1 METIAILLLAVV
13 LDLAFGEPPNRWHP
27 VAWLGRLIARE
38 IKLSPRNG
46 RRRQYLWGAASAA
59 LTIAAITAGVYFLLV
74 WLQSLHPALFIAA
87 AALLLKLSFSLKGL
101 AQAALRVKQNLRDN
115 ETEQARLSLRAL
127 VSRDTAVL
135 EPEQVVTATVAS
147 VVENSCD
154 SFTAPLLY
162 FVVFGVPGAIAY
174 RVINTFD
181 AMVGY
186 RGEYEYLGKFAAR
199 LDDVVNYL
207 PARLTALFM
216 VAAAWFCRRNTRE
229 AWRIMRRD
237 HHRTSSPN
245 GGWTMSA
252 AAGALGL
259 QIEKPG
265 HYRLGEAGNPPE
277 VAVINRSIGLVL
289 VTATIWCAVIILIEV
304 IRLAVA

>member
-1 METIAILLLAVV
+1 METIAVLLLAII

-38 IKLSPRNG
+38 IKPAPRSG
-46 RRRQYLWGAASAA
+46 RRRQYLWGAITVILTVAA
-59 LTIAAITAGVYFLLV
+59 VTAGVFFLLV
-74 WLQSLHPALFIAA
+74 YLRSLHPAFFIAA
-87 AALLLKLSFSLKGL
+87 AALLLKLSFSLRGL
-101 AQAALRVKQNLRDN
+101 AQAALRVKQNLIDN
-115 ETEQARLSLRAL
+115 KTELARLNLRAL
-127 VSRDTAVL
+127 VSRDTAAL
-135 EPEQVVTATVAS
+135 EPGQVITATVAS
-147 VVENSCD
+147 VAENICD

-162 FVVFGVPGAIAY
+162 FAVFGVPGAVAY

-186 RGEYEYLGKFAAR
+186 RGEYEYPGKFAAR
-199 LDDVVNYL
+199 LDDVANYL

-216 VAAAWFCRRNTRE
+216 VAAAWFCRRNVWE
-229 AWRIMRRD
+229 AWGIMRRD
-237 HHRTSSPN
+237 HHRTASPN

-265 HYRLGEAGNPPE
+265 HYRLGDAGNPPE
-277 VAVINRSIGLVL
+277 AAVINRSVGLVL
-289 VTATIWCAVIILIEV
+289 TTATIWCAVIILIEV